1 MTVALR
7 LSLLVFPFAL
17 AGAAT
22 AHPHVFVE
30 AGLQVAVDAA
40 GTATGVTVSWEY
52 DEFYSLTSFEDLGLD
67 SDYDGVLTPEE
78 LARLDGFDLNWIDG
92 YEGDLYLSTAA
103 GPVALGPP
111 EGRGVE
117 VVGGRIRSSHFR
129 PLAAPVPA
137 EGLDLRVYDPGYYTA
152 YGLGLG
158 VSVDGPCRA
167 EVIPADRDKADAQL
181 MTLLQERTAEQVEV
195 DFPAVGDAYADT
207 VAIRCAG

>member
-7 LSLLVFPFAL
+7 LSFLVFPLAL

-30 AGLQVAVDAA
+30 AGVELTVDAG

-67 SDYDGVLTPEE
+67 SDYDGVLTPGE
-78 LARLDGFDLNWIDG
+78 LEQLDGFDLNWIDG
-92 YEGDLYLSTAA
+92 YEGDLYLSSAA
-103 GPVALGPP
+103 GPVPLGPP

-117 VVGGRIRSSHFR
+117 VVEGRIRSSHFR
-129 PLAAPVPA
+129 PLTAPVPA
-137 EGLDLRVYDPGYYTA
+137 AGLNLRVYDPGYYTG

-158 VSVDGPCRA
+158 VSVDGPCHA
-167 EVIPADRDKADAQL
+167 EVIPADRDEADARL
-181 MTLLQERTAEQVEV
+181 TALLQERTAEQVEV
-195 DFPAVGDAYADT
+195 DFPAIGDAYADT
-207 VAIRCAG
+207 VAIRCE